1 MKEALRSFL
10 ELENCS
16 FVMMKLEWLGLLDE
30 TPVPIEYGDMYDF
43 VECLYKDK
51 LGFASGEEDLSVMM
65 HRYVVEYPDRRVV
78 KTSTL
83 IDYGSSDTDF
93 SVAKLTGLPDVYKRQ
108 HLGYTDFETFVR
120 VIPFQF
126 YAIGT
131 LFMIPIVAL
140 TGREFGAMFRA
151 EKRAIEL
158 NQPYAPGSQ
167 TARTT
172 IDTQD
177 VHPGATYNMM
187 LLPLIVLF
195 VTIFGLLIPQ
205 GFPLQP
211 VKGAV
216 LRSALC
222 TGYLLG
228 AFVCMP
234 VSYTH
239 LDVYKRQGERK
250 TLSPFIALAI

>member
-1 MKEALRSFL
+1 MQKEFDAL
-10 ELENCS
+10 
-16 FVMMKLEWLGLLDE
+16 
-30 TPVPIEYGDMYDF
+30 
-43 VECLYKDK
+43 
-51 LGFASGEEDLSVMM
+51 
-65 HRYVVEYPDRRVV
+65 
-78 KTSTL
+78 
-83 IDYGSSDTDF
+83 
-93 SVAKLTGLPDVYKRQ
+93 

-205 GFPLQP
+205 GFPLTP
-211 VKGAV
+211 IKGAV

-228 AFVCMP
+228 AFVCMLLMVKNKVATFKESFGMYRTAP
-234 VSYTH
+234 ERHLYSYDTGARLGLRFCLQSAWKANFIVELAGAIFPH
-239 LDVYKRQGERK
+239 LRCRFCSSSSDSISFATG
-250 TLSPFIALAI
+250 SS